1 LIRIPFSALRISFMD
16 ILRHRAYARAG
27 LVGNPSD
34 GYYGKT
40 LSFIVRNFWAE
51 VVLYPWEELEIVIT
65 HYDEHRFASVKDLA
79 ADVRLHGYYGGLRLI
94 KATIKKFVEYCE
106 GRHELHDR
114 NFSIRY
120 ETNIPRQVGLA
131 GSSAIIVATLKA
143 LIEFYE
149 VEIPRPILP
158 SLALSVE
165 TEELGISGGLQ
176 DRAIQFYEGLLFMD
190 FNRPQMEESKQATG
204 FACGKYEELSPSLLP
219 TVYIAYKAEAG
230 EPTEVFHN
238 NLRARFDAGEEA
250 VVRAMVRFAD
260 LAHEGRDALLAGYVD
275 RLGAVI
281 NENFDTRRS
290 ICRLPGEQIR
300 MVEEARRA
308 GASAKFAGSGGAIVG
323 VYQGEEI
330 FRRLRENMEA
340 MGCRLLIPQI
350 APRDGE

>member
-1 LIRIPFSALRISFMD
+1 ME

-34 GYYGKT
+34 GYFGKT
-40 LSFIVRNFWAE
+40 LSFIVRDFWAE
-51 VVLYPWEELEIVIT
+51 AVLYPWEEVEIVLT
-65 HYDEHRFASVKDLA
+65 RFDEHRFASVKDLA

-131 GSSAIIVATLKA
+131 GSSAIIVATLRS
-143 LIEFYE
+143 LMDFYS
-149 VEIPRPILP
+149 VKIPKPILP

-176 DRAIQFYEGLLFMD
+176 DRAIQFYEGLLYMD
-190 FNRPQMEESKQATG
+190 FSRPQMEESKKEAG
-204 FACGKYEELSPSLLP
+204 FACGLYEELDPALLP

-238 NLRARFDAGEEA
+238 NLKARFDAGEEA
-250 VVRAMVRFAD
+250 VVRAMSRFAE
-260 LAHEGRDALLAGYVD
+260 LAQTGRDALLAGDLEQLD
-275 RLGAVI
+275 RVI

-290 ICRLPGEQIR
+290 ICLLPSEQVR

-323 VYQGEEI
+323 VFHGEEML
-330 FRRLRENMEA
+330 RRLRANMEA
-340 MGCRLLIPQI
+340 MGCRLLIPMI
-350 APRDGE
+350 VPEDRTAA